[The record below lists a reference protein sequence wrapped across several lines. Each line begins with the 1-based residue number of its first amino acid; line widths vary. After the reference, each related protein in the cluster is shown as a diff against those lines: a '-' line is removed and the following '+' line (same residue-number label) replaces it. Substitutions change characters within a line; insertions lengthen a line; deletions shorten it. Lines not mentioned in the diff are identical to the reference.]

1 MAITNKL
8 ITFNKL
14 TSFETQLAQ
23 GNILETSIV
32 FIKDAKK
39 IWTKGTYFDCS
50 GGGSSI
56 PIIEGLVITSSGTL
70 NEAQLA
76 VLNNSPKVFI
86 AQIKIGQSMRG
97 FAVFGRIP
105 VGEGDSDGAFAANIE
120 KDYFIFNYF
129 GNTYSLTQT
138 ELALK
143 SDIPDTSSFAA
154 ASDMQEA
161 QVRILSLQNAMP
173 KKQDRF
179 KINGRTINLDED
191 IEVAELDLGSNG
203 RYAMADGLVDSED
216 NYYSLPSNPDN
227 YGAANILATRDEIGY
242 TTEFSVA
249 DIEAVYGRGITKPIN
264 VQGLVSA
271 IEANR
276 PIIIP
281 TNITDA
287 SQVGGNAV
295 TMAKMEND
303 GFIYLNVIVP
313 YLDGVHK
320 EYFIQIK
327 ITTAQL
333 IKSGSNGSITLKELV
348 AKTDLKTINGESIL
362 GSGDIVVQG
371 GGDNRYFTEFTVDDF
386 IRACKNESPLVS
398 NGLCDAI
405 INNKIICVPYSFESY
420 NSGHI
425 IASCNYNYSEDSITV
440 PYSFDCIIERYQ
452 TTYHL
457 FCSSSVVNNDTFVGA
472 LPTTAC
478 SQVVYLDS
486 WIEEFEDNTT
496 YIMDSGVKVNDLFIV
511 GSFSMGVTIR
521 FITGDNPSLEFAGY
535 YVLWANGVIPEI
547 EPNTWYELSLTTT
560 SGGHTLAVLTAFK
573 SV

>member
-50 GGGSSI
+50 GGGSSNI
-56 PIIEGLVITSSGTL
+56 AVYETTDDVYNGVLNDTVELRQLISNSSIYTLVIIQKSSVTDIRTFVFNSSDQRL
-70 NEAQLA
+70 PMRSSITYTCVYSEA
-76 VLNNSPKVFI
+76 
-86 AQIKIGQSMRG
+86 
-97 FAVFGRIP
+97 
-105 VGEGDSDGAFAANIE
+105 DSDGNATNL
-120 KDYFIFNYF
+120 IFY
-129 GNTYSLTQT
+129 QIART
-138 ELALK
+138 EGALILNKHPLALK
-143 SDIPDTSSFAA
+143 SDIPNTDNFLQYLDPALKTIAVNGLLGDDEMIYALPNSS
-154 ASDMQEA
+154 
-161 QVRILSLQNAMP
+161 I
-173 KKQDRF
+173 
-179 KINGRTINLDED
+179 
-191 IEVAELDLGSNG
+191 IE
-203 RYAMADGLVDSED
+203 SED
-216 NYYSLPSNPDN
+216 YDK
-227 YGAANILATRDEIGY
+227 ILATRDEIGY

-264 VQGLVSA
+264 VQGLMSA
-271 IEANR
+271 IEANK

-362 GSGDIVVQG
+362 GSGDIVVSG
-371 GGDNRYFTEFTVDDF
+371 GSEKEVIIKTSNPIFDD
-386 IRACKNESPLVS
+386 SPMQPNKVYVYTNSNFSVNIQTFEQISDYDIYTLVFKWPDAGFAIS
-398 NGLCDAI
+398 SDVKFPNGEIPILADIEYDTLCEL
-405 INNKIICVPYSFESY
+405 S
-420 NSGHI
+420 
-425 IASCNYNYSEDSITV
+425 
-440 PYSFDCIIERYQ
+440 
-452 TTYHL
+452 
-457 FCSSSVVNNDTFVGA
+457 
-472 LPTTAC
+472 
-478 SQVVYLDS
+478 
-486 WIEEFEDNTT
+486 
-496 YIMDSGVKVNDLFIV
+496 IV
-511 GSFSMGVTIR
+511 GITMGNERIY
-521 FITGDNPSLEFAGY
+521 N
-535 YVLWANGVIPEI
+535 
-547 EPNTWYELSLTTT
+547 
-560 SGGHTLAVLTAFK
+560 AVLIPFK

>member
-56 PIIEGLVITSSGTL
+56 PIIELPLTESSGTL
-70 NEAQLA
+70 NED
-76 VLNNSPKVFI
+76 
-86 AQIKIGQSMRG
+86 QSAILTNFPDM
-97 FAVFGRIP
+97 
-105 VGEGDSDGAFAANIE
+105 
-120 KDYFIFNYF
+120 FIFEDSTGTSGEQEFLLFKKHAFTAGASYSYYCNVRNYSYHF
-129 GNTYSLTQT
+129 FYNFRANLYSIDRR

-143 SDIPDTSSFAA
+143 SDIPNTDNFLQYLDPTLKTIAVNGLLGDDEMIYALPNSS
-154 ASDMQEA
+154 
-161 QVRILSLQNAMP
+161 I
-173 KKQDRF
+173 
-179 KINGRTINLDED
+179 
-191 IEVAELDLGSNG
+191 IE
-203 RYAMADGLVDSED
+203 SED
-216 NYYSLPSNPDN
+216 YDK
-227 YGAANILATRDEIGY
+227 ILATRDEIGY

-264 VQGLVSA
+264 VQGLMSA
-271 IEANR
+271 IEANK

-362 GSGDIVVQG
+362 GSGDISIDTVVE
-371 GGDNRYFTEFTVDDF
+371 TTV
-386 IRACKNESPLVS
+386 NT
-398 NGLCDAI
+398 AI
-405 INNKIICVPYSFESY
+405 QNAITNTLNK
-420 NSGHI
+420 
-425 IASCNYNYSEDSITV
+425 
-440 PYSFDCIIERYQ
+440 
-452 TTYHL
+452 
-457 FCSSSVVNNDTFVGA
+457 
-472 LPTTAC
+472 
-478 SQVVYLDS
+478 
-486 WIEEFEDNTT
+486 
-496 YIMDSGVKVNDLFIV
+496 
-511 GSFSMGVTIR
+511 
-521 FITGDNPSLEFAGY
+521 
-535 YVLWANGVIPEI
+535 
-547 EPNTWYELSLTTT
+547 
-560 SGGHTLAVLTAFK
+560 AV
-573 SV
+573 